1 MKYKGREKGDFQARY
16 FKKMLLTS
24 IYC

>member
-16 FKKMLLTS
+16 FKK
-24 IYC
+24 CC